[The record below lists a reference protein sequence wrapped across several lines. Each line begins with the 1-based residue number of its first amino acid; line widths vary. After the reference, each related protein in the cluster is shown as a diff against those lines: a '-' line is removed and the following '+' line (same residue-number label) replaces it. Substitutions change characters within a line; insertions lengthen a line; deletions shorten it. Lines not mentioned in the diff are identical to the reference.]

1 MIHQHPWE
9 GYAQQRNYALEQC
22 GITTTWVLFIDADEV
37 FPRPF
42 FDWIGTSLDSEL
54 AAADAVMVP
63 SYFFLRGKRLKYA
76 PGYPIY
82 HARLSRR
89 GKVRFLSHHDGGFGE
104 NIDRAAGSFM
114 GKYPTI
120 TISTKVNCW
129 SGCTSISIMPIGKSG
144 SVRTELFSTD
154 ANA

>member
-1 MIHQHPWE
+1 MLS
-9 GYAQQRNYALEQC
+9 R
-22 GITTTWVLFIDADEV
+22 GIMPSSNVEL
-37 FPRPF
+37 PRPGF
-42 FDWIGTSLDSEL
+42 FLSMPMKSFHGRSSIGFGTSLDSEL

-104 NIDRAAGSFM
+104 NIEQGCRVIY